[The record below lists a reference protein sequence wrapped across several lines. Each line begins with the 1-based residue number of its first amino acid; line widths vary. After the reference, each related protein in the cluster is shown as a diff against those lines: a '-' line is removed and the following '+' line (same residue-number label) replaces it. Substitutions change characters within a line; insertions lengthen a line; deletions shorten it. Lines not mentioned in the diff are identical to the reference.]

1 MQKLPQCGLMHVE
14 DGIEGAKTKEL
25 CDDGRTDGGCEDLRA
40 RCSSLWR
47 EDAHPDLLC
56 LGAFGPELQKP
67 LEISGLV
74 CDLAGNRA
82 VDRNA
87 CLRKVLQY
95 TLVGCRCATYIVFGL
110 QAVNGDD
117 DVEALECRPMRRNGT
132 EGAGDDLD
140 VNAAAVEFGQD
151 HLELAVA
158 DEGVAA
164 DEGDVERLVLIDYTE
179 NVFDQ
184 GVFLV
189 VGQLTES
196 DAAVDSEMGWIV
208 GVASGAA

>member
-1 MQKLPQCGLMHVE
+1 MTAARTEGVRISEPVAPRCG
-14 DGIEGAKTKEL
+14 
-25 CDDGRTDGGCEDLRA
+25 
-40 RCSSLWR
+40 R

-56 LGAFGPELQKP
+56 LGAFGPELKKP

-110 QAVNGDD
+110 QAVDGDD
-117 DVEALECRPMRRNGT
+117 DVEALECRPMSGNGA

-140 VNAAAVEFGQD
+140 MNAAAVELGQD
-151 HLELAVA
+151 RFELAIA

-164 DEGDVERLVLIDYTE
+164 DEGDVERLVLVDYAE
-179 NVFDQ
+179 DVFDQ

-189 VGQLTES
+189 VGQLAKG
-196 DAAVDSEMGWIV
+196 DVAVASEMGWIV
-208 GVASGAA
+208 GVASGTAEGAFAGDLDR